1 MSTKQQSLAAVLY
14 TPTVEPPRWL
24 WLWLPLLLFTVLL
37 LLAVR
42 VDSDADYSSRWWTDY
57 VGAWDEQIGVVELA
71 TPVFSGFAAIAGI
84 AALRHRHRLPT
95 GWLQGWVALVTLAC
109 VYLTGEELSWG
120 QHLFGW
126 STPESL
132 MAANDQGETNLHNIS
147 SWFDQKPRL
156 LLELFVLYG
165 GIIHVLLQRGD
176 VKKGDWR
183 IWFWPTYICLP
194 SALLAILVRMPD
206 RLEDWFGIG
215 PLPFA
220 IRWSEPQEYYF
231 ALFLC
236 LYLLSIGYRVRR
248 TD

>member
-1 MSTKQQSLAAVLY
+1 MSSPAA
-14 TPTVEPPRWL
+14 TVRAPMSKEEPPRWL
-24 WLWLPLLLFTVLL
+24 WLWFPPLLLILEL
-37 LLAVR
+37 GVR
-42 VDSDADYSSRWWTDY
+42 AYSGAAYTRWFDN
-57 VGAWDEQIGVVELA
+57 ELGVVELA
-71 TPVFSGFAAIAGI
+71 TPLCSALGVVAGI

-95 GWLQGWVALVTLAC
+95 GLLQGWVALVTLAC
-109 VYLTGEELSWG
+109 VYLAGEELSWG

-132 MAANDQGETNLHNIS
+132 MAANDQGETNLHNVS

-176 VKKGDWR
+176 VPCDHIGWGDWR

-220 IRWSEPQEYYF
+220 IRWSEAQEYYF

-236 LYLLSIGYRVRR
+236 LYLLSIAYRVRR